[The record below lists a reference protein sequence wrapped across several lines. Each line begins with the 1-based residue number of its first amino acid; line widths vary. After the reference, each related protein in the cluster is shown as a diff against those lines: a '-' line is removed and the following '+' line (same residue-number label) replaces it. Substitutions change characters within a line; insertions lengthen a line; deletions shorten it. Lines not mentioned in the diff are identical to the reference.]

1 MKIFRISFLVLLTA
15 TIGVFSACNK
25 NADEIIAL
33 ISESE
38 AADMIEVAVSDRVAG
53 VTLPTVDMA
62 QIVENYLQNCGQPG
76 DTTLVKSN
84 SAGNNAYNYSFD
96 IDWLVN
102 CTALGIPEDADIQI
116 AGTGSFNTLRWSGT
130 DNTTG
135 ALTLGGISPAASMY
149 SLNGAYQLTGTLSGN
164 LRRVDPILN
173 AVIDLQ
179 LNDLNIDKT
188 TYKITSGTGTA
199 TITVSNGQGSTQ
211 TLTGELQFNTN
222 GTVTITVNGH
232 SHTF

>member
-1 MKIFRISFLVLLTA
+1 MKILRISFLLLLTA

-38 AADMIEVAVSDRVAG
+38 AADIIEVAISDRAAG
-53 VTLPTVDMA
+53 VTLPTIDVA

-84 SAGNNAYNYSFD
+84 SAGNNAYNFSFD

-102 CTALGIPEDADIQI
+102 CSALGIPEDANIQI
-116 AGTGSFNTLRWSGT
+116 AGAGSFNTLRWSGT

-135 ALTLGGISPAASMY
+135 ALTLGGISPTTTMY
-149 SLNGAYQLTGTLSGN
+149 SVNGAYQLTGSLTGN
-164 LRRVDPILN
+164 LRRVDPTLN
-173 AVIDLQ
+173 CVVDLE
-179 LNDLNIDKT
+179 LKDLNMDKT
-188 TYKITSGTGTA
+188 TYKITAGTGTA
-199 TITVSNGQGSTQ
+199 TITVSNAQGSTQ
-211 TLTGELQFNTN
+211 TLNGELKFNTD
-222 GTVTITVNGH
+222 GTVTITINGH
-232 SHTF
+232 THTF